1 MAAPEGA
8 RVGVLGATGAV
19 GTEAVALLSRSPAVA
34 EVVALT
40 RRARGPG
47 GFPGAAEGRVA
58 ERVVTFG
65 SLQPADLAG
74 LDAVVCC
81 LGTTAADAG
90 GAAQRHVIDHDYV
103 LEAAR
108 LARAE
113 PRCQY
118 FSLLTSA
125 GASSKSLLSYP
136 RTKGQVEEG
145 VEALR
150 FPRTAVWR
158 PGLLDRGDRARGVE
172 RAGLALAGG
181 VPVRS
186 LAGAMVAELERQAAA
201 APAPDASAAPARDA
215 FSDADIRRLARAS
228 GFEPASPASCAIV

>member
-19 GTEAVALLSRSPAVA
+19 GAETVALLSRSPAVA

-40 RRARGPG
+40 RRARGPD

-58 ERVVTFG
+58 ERVVSFG
-65 SLQPADLAG
+65 SLQPVDLAG

-145 VEALR
+145 VEALG
-150 FPRTAVWR
+150 FPRTAIWR

-172 RAGLALAGG
+172 RVGLALDRKS
-181 VPVRS
+181 VV
-186 LAGAMVAELERQAAA
+186 
-201 APAPDASAAPARDA
+201 
-215 FSDADIRRLARAS
+215 
-228 GFEPASPASCAIV
+228 

>member
-19 GTEAVALLSRSPAVA
+19 GAETVALLSRSPAVA

-40 RRARGPG
+40 RRARGPD

-58 ERVVTFG
+58 ERVVSFG
-65 SLQPADLAG
+65 SLQPVDLAG

-145 VEALR
+145 VEALG
-150 FPRTAVWR
+150 FPRTAIWR

-172 RAGLALAGG
+172 RVGLALVGG

-201 APAPDASAAPARDA
+201 AAPGASGAPERAA
-215 FSDADIRRLARAS
+215 FSDADIRRIAREA
-228 GFEPASPASCAIV
+228 GFQPASPAICAVM